1 MEEVKATIKNETSKD
16 PEEAALKEF
25 ATQLKA
31 RHMTPEAFYRLCD
44 GAYKQS
50 ISTNH
55 FKKQMRSL
63 GLKLQETQMS
73 RLCLIFDEDLEDSIT
88 YQEYQD
94 ALEAFGLNK
103 EPHVATD
110 KNQKYVPF
118 RTRVMKYFLDLMEK
132 RDYDA
137 RSLYAE
143 CNKDGN
149 DCINLKE
156 LIDLIK

>member
-16 PEEAALKEF
+16 PDEAALKEF

-44 GAYKQS
+44 GASKQS
-50 ISTNH
+50 ISTNL

-63 GLKLQETQMS
+63 GLKLQETQMR

-94 ALEAFGLNK
+94 ALLLLRCQLILN
-103 EPHVATD
+103 
-110 KNQKYVPF
+110 
-118 RTRVMKYFLDLMEK
+118 RYFPSFS
-132 RDYDA
+132 A
-137 RSLYAE
+137 IFSFVSS
-143 CNKDGN
+143 
-149 DCINLKE
+149 
-156 LIDLIK
+156 